1 MTMNPPG
8 VGPAPQ
14 PPGPPPPH
22 PHLPH
27 RGGRRG
33 VPLRISLVVLTAV
46 LVALGLVFSGFAV
59 TSAMRGNLISRTDAG
74 LDDAVNGWARPRDLS
89 TDHRTGPPGPKRPP
103 SQYYVST
110 ELPTGMTLTISDFS
124 SSPDL
129 CSLPDGDAAPT
140 TVDSAGPGPQW
151 RVIKRQSDFGS
162 TVVAI
167 PLTDVQETMNRLI
180 WLQVGIGAVVVIV
193 IGVLSSLLVRSS
205 LRPLR
210 RVEETAH
217 AIAGGD
223 LHRRV
228 AEAPEN
234 TEVGSLGRSVNA
246 MLTQIQAAFAATAR
260 SEQQARRSEEKMR
273 RFVADASHELRTPL
287 TSIKG
292 FSELLSMGA
301 VDSGDAVRRISSEAD
316 RMSLLVEDLL
326 ILARLDAQ
334 RPLNRGEVEIVPLVA
349 DAVEGARAGAPG
361 SDIAFDVPS
370 ATGDP
375 VVVGDVARLTQ
386 VVRNLVG
393 NAVAHAG
400 PDAHIRV
407 VVESSPSDVRVTVAD
422 DGPGMTAE
430 DAEHV
435 FERFYRGDH
444 SRHREVPGAG
454 NGLGLSIVAALV
466 DAHGGRVGVDT
477 APGEGARF
485 WFILPRIDT
494 AGFAGAAGTDEP
506 DHPPAE
512 V

>member
-1 MTMNPPG
+1 M
-8 VGPAPQ
+8 
-14 PPGPPPPH
+14 
-22 PHLPH
+22 
-27 RGGRRG
+27 
-33 VPLRISLVVLTAV
+33 PLRISLVFLTAL
-46 LVALGLVFSGFAV
+46 LVALGLVFSGLAV
-59 TSAMRGNLISRTDAG
+59 TSAMRGNLISRTDEG
-74 LDDAVNGWARPRDLS
+74 LQDAVNGWARPRDMS
-89 TDHRTGPPGPKRPP
+89 DDHRTGPPGPKRPP

-110 ELPTGMTLTISDFS
+110 TLPDGMTLTISDFT

-129 CSLPDGDAAPT
+129 SSLPDGDASPVT
-140 TVDSAGPGPQW
+140 VKSVDSGPQW

-162 TVVAI
+162 TIVAI

-180 WLQVGIGAVVVIV
+180 WLQVGIGTVVVIV
-193 IGVLSSLLVRSS
+193 IGVLSYLLVRSS

-223 LHRRV
+223 LHQRV
-228 AEAPEN
+228 AEAPAN

-246 MLTQIQAAFAATAR
+246 MLTQIQSAFAATAR
-260 SEQQARRSEEKMR
+260 SERQAWQSEEKMR

-292 FSELLSMGA
+292 FSELMAMGA
-301 VDSGDAVRRISSEAD
+301 VDSDDAVRRISSEAD

-326 ILARLDAQ
+326 MLARLDAQ
-334 RPLNRGEVEIVPLVA
+334 RPLSRGEVEMVPLVE
-349 DAVEGARAGAPG
+349 DAVEAARAGSPG
-361 SDIAFDVPS
+361 ADIAFDVP
-370 ATGDP
+370 AQTGDP
-375 VVVGDVARLTQ
+375 VISGDPSRLTQ

-400 PDAHIRV
+400 PDAHIQV
-407 VVESSPSDVRVTVAD
+407 SVESAPTEVRVTVAD

-435 FERFYRGDH
+435 FERFYRGDD
-444 SRHREVPGAG
+444 SRHRDVPGAG

-477 APGEGARF
+477 APGAGARF
-485 WFILPRIDT
+485 WFVLPRIDT
-494 AGFAGAAGTDEP
+494 AGFDVPGQ
-506 DHPPAE
+506 PPAP